1 MAGGARNVAASRIRP
16 HPGPCPEAHIQASVA
31 SGTVQRRGPQGTV
44 RPQNGSVTTHY
55 SAAELDQ
62 LAAQVNRILA
72 IDTRVLVLTILK
84 RRTGCP
90 P

>member
-1 MAGGARNVAASRIRP
+1 MAGGARNVAVSKFRLP
-16 HPGPCPEAHIQASVA
+16 KHTLE
-31 SGTVQRRGPQGTV
+31 RRLRAARFSEEDRKALLGHK
-44 RPQNGSVTTHY
+44 NGSFTTHY

-62 LAAQVNRILA
+62 PVAQANRTLTT
-72 IDTRVLVLTILK
+72 DTRVLVLTILK